1 MKIKIICLGKTKER
15 FVKIGIDK
23 YVNRISKYINLEWKI
38 VADTKLTS
46 TNTIKLVKDQE
57 ADTIIKYISEDN
69 YLVAL
74 DEKGKIASSK
84 GFAKFLKSKMLGS
97 KDIIFIIGG
106 VYGLSKKVLELAD
119 LKLSFSQFTFT
130 HQMIRLLLSEQLYR
144 ALTIIH
150 GRSYHY

>member
-84 GFAKFLKSKMLGS
+84 GFAKFLKRKMLGS

>member
-23 YVNRISKYINLEWKI
+23 YVNRVSKYINLEWKI
-38 VADTKLTS
+38 VPDTKLTS
-46 TNTIKLVKDQE
+46 TNTIKIVKDQE

-84 GFAKFLKSKMLGS
+84 GFAKFLKRKMLGS